1 MQREG
6 ESRCK
11 RIYLCTTVSPPGNRE
26 PEPDLSYQLIA
37 QFVTWR
43 AFELSIDRTK
53 IPLGDGRELGES
65 KEFWSEFQQI
75 CCKKEGS
82 IEAALAENIFRMR

>member
-1 MQREG
+1 MDLGRFLNDRDS
-6 ESRCK
+6 SRS
-11 RIYLCTTVSPPGNRE
+11 RPYLRE

-53 IPLGDGRELGES
+53 NPLGDGRELGES

-75 CCKKEGS
+75 CCKTEGS

>member
-1 MQREG
+1 M
-6 ESRCK
+6 
-11 RIYLCTTVSPPGNRE
+11 
-26 PEPDLSYQLIA
+26 IA

-43 AFELSIDRTK
+43 AFELSIDRRK
-53 IPLGDGRELGES
+53 IPLGDGRELGEL

>member
-1 MQREG
+1 MAEG
-6 ESRCK
+6 G
-11 RIYLCTTVSPPGNRE
+11 ITSPPGNRE
-26 PEPDLSYQLIA
+26 PESDLSYQLIA
-37 QFVTWR
+37 QFVTWW

-65 KEFWSEFQQI
+65 KEFWSEFQQNYR
-75 CCKKEGS
+75 KKAGS

>member
-1 MQREG
+1 MTIEIPATDTNFKFDRRG
-6 ESRCK
+6 PSLDIRSW
-11 RIYLCTTVSPPGNRE
+11 VSPPGNRE

-43 AFELSIDRTK
+43 AFELSIDRRK

-65 KEFWSEFQQI
+65 KE
-75 CCKKEGS
+75 
-82 IEAALAENIFRMR
+82 LV